1 MKRNEDDRQ
10 FTSTKLQNSDNK
22 SKKNISTS
30 DQKLFSR
37 LMFLLQ
43 SQMTAK
49 ENIWLNLN
57 FLKFQAKIKSQTVK
71 YQISNST

>member
-30 DQKLFSR
+30 DQNLFSR

-49 ENIWLNLN
+49 ENI
-57 FLKFQAKIKSQTVK
+57 
-71 YQISNST
+71 